1 MPEHGTSGHG
11 FEVCAGGAIYAQK
24 SVRDAKH
31 EVGEWDMRAE
41 RGILRKWRREQ
52 KLISRFPREPQKL
65 CHAATLTLDLC
76 RRRNRRGIVFAACV
90 ERTDY
95 DSGTMTLLVLDNC
108 GVP

>member
-41 RGILRKWRREQ
+41 RGIVRKWRREQ
-52 KLISRFPREPQKL
+52 KLISCFPREPQKL
-65 CHAATLTLDLC
+65 TRAYPAPADVRTARVWLEL
-76 RRRNRRGIVFAACV
+76 VFAACV

-95 DSGTMTLLVLDNC
+95 DSGTVTLLVLDHC